1 MSGMAKRLF
10 ARAIFVLA
18 VIALVFCVVSYQARK
33 ARAAVEAEDRKVVQ
47 QAVEQY
53 TKDNGEPP
61 RDLEDLVKKGYLKA
75 LPGKPENLI
84 ISN

>member
-1 MSGMAKRLF
+1 
-10 ARAIFVLA
+10 
-18 VIALVFCVVSYQARK
+18 
-33 ARAAVEAEDRKVVQ
+33 
-47 QAVEQY
+47 VEQY

-75 LPGKPENLI
+75 LPGKPENLL